1 MMVLPRSSSSSLL
14 FSDLCSSSGISPKI
28 GILVGKRA
36 GLEVVIR
43 LDFHLYALSYCFF
56 SNGLV
61 PLEKADSHV
70 EPLSGAQR
78 HPWWLKIQEKK
89 IKKSSNMNVDHLKAV
104 GNGYSSSNSSSS
116 IPYLANRGI
125 PSLKLPAVVN
135 NYYRKISDILA
146 VDDGNCDDI
155 LR

>member
-36 GLEVVIR
+36 

-78 HPWWLKIQEKK
+78 HPWWLK
-89 IKKSSNMNVDHLKAV
+89 VA
-104 GNGYSSSNSSSS
+104 NGG
-116 IPYLANRGI
+116 L
-125 PSLKLPAVVN
+125 
-135 NYYRKISDILA
+135 
-146 VDDGNCDDI
+146 
-155 LR
+155 